1 MSDQLYIGKD
11 IKDLKMNI
19 KKTGL
24 VVICG
29 QWLEVTDNSGSSS
42 QLYHVQEVL

>member
-11 IKDLKMNI
+11 VQDLKVNM

-29 QWLEVTDNSGSSS
+29 QWLEVTNASGSASH
-42 QLYHVQEVL
+42 LYHV